1 MSVTAFEELQ
11 VGIGVDAKMYRLDQ
25 VLGRAML
32 APDLSPITPP
42 RFPLE
47 WCAMR

>member
-1 MSVTAFEELQ
+1 
-11 VGIGVDAKMYRLDQ
+11 